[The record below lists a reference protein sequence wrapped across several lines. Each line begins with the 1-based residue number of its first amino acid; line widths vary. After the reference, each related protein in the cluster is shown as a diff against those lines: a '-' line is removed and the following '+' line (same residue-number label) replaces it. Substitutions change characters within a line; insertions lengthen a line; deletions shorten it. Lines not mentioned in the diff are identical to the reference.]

1 MKKKKLKLFAFSL
14 LLLPLC
20 MELLGTGCEKD
31 KWIELQLTD
40 NYCIDVSN
48 EEIGYIE
55 NHTGILISS
64 DMTTQAFAIDAD
76 EYGDILQGRRV
87 LFPCNL
93 LHNNLLFEGQKIV
106 FSGELIT
113 WKGSDN
119 DSIIGDAF
127 SIPIILT
134 NAKVKNQ

>member
-1 MKKKKLKLFAFSL
+1 MKIKRLRLIITFIL
-14 LLLPLC
+14 LSPFC
-20 MELLGTGCEKD
+20 VALLGGGCEKD

-40 NYCIDVSN
+40 NYCIDVLN
-48 EEIGYIE
+48 EGIGYIE

-64 DMTTQAFAIDAD
+64 DMTTQAFAIDAN
-76 EYGDILQGRRV
+76 EYGDILKGRRV

-93 LHNNLLFEGQKIV
+93 LHSNLLFEGQKIV

-134 NAKVKNQ
+134 YVKVKTQ